1 MNVLT
6 SSFARMRGF
15 GRARPVFPKSFF
27 FAGIGFGAA
36 LMFLLDPTGGGRRRA
51 LVRDKAGKAARSM
64 QHGVQRA
71 GRDLANRAKGAL
83 AEGRAAR
90 RREEV
95 PDHIIEE
102 RVRSELGHVMA
113 HPSGIRIESRN
124 GVVELKGQVLPGEHD
139 RVLGVVRAIPGVR
152 DIDDDLETFAH
163 PETKPTVHT

>member
-6 SSFARMRGF
+6 SSFARLRGF
-15 GRARPVFPKSFF
+15 GRARRVFPTGFL

-51 LVRDKAGKAARSM
+51 IVRDKAGRAARSM
-64 QHGVQRA
+64 QKGVRRA

-83 AEGRAAR
+83 AEGRAR
-90 RREEV
+90 RQESV

-102 RVRSELGHVMA
+102 RVRAELGHVMA